1 MEPEQCVGV
10 DMPRGA
16 VDDRPRS
23 VPRLLTAEPIAAVMV
38 LADGAP

>member
-1 MEPEQCVGV
+1 MKPKQCVGV
-10 DMPRGA
+10 DMSRGA

-23 VPRLLTAEPIAAVMV
+23 VPRLLTAEPIAAVMM

>member
-10 DMPRGA
+10 DLTRGA
-16 VDDRPRS
+16 VDDRPRR

-38 LADGAP
+38 LADSAP